1 MREGGCPQPPRIATG
16 GSSPRSTENGVG
28 ATDARDSPAPQAS
41 GCLSEANPQGRKG
54 PSASLPLHIRGG
66 RNKLRPPPQ
75 ASGCL
80 SEANPQGRKGPS
92 ATLPYI
98 HDGEGAVATTPARG
112 HKTTIYQLPSTN
124 YHLPSTNFSIFRI
137 VTAPAGRRPTR
148 SRRRS
153 RPPRPSASV
162 LPHRPAPSGRT
173 PRADASAAVP
183 FLGLQL

>member
-1 MREGGCPQPPRIATG
+1 MREGGCSQPPRIATG

-28 ATDARDSPAPQAS
+28 ATDARERVPPIAHSWRSQQVAPTAAGVGLPERSEPA
-41 GCLSEANPQGRKG
+41 GPQGAECDPPVHSRRRG
-54 PSASLPLHIRGG
+54 RRRHDTSAWAQNYHLP
-66 RNKLRPPPQ
+66 
-75 ASGCL
+75 
-80 SEANPQGRKGPS
+80 
-92 ATLPYI
+92 
-98 HDGEGAVATTPARG
+98 
-112 HKTTIYQLPSTN
+112 TTIHQ
-124 YHLPSTNFSIFRI
+124 LPSTNFSIFRI

-183 FLGLQL
+183 FLGLQR